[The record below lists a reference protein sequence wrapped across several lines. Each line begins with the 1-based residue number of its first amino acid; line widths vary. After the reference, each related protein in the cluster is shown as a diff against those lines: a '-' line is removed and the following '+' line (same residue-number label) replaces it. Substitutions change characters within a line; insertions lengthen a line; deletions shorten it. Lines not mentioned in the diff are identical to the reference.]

1 MTDREI
7 LDNAFTKIVKNSGWL
22 SPKLKELI
30 MKSNPQNDPFYWIFN
45 HDFAKA
51 FWGEESYYH
60 FDSGSIYLTEDDVPM
75 IYSFSNIEANDET
88 HLIEDGNNH
97 KGNYH
102 WYLPIWQYHLQQM
115 VLEEE
120 PLKYLERFL

>member
-51 FWGEESYYH
+51 FWGEDECNYDYDESKMWEATYEY
-60 FDSGSIYLTEDDVPM
+60 GSNGIR
-75 IYSFSNIEANDET
+75 F
-88 HLIEDGNNH
+88 
-97 KGNYH
+97 KGK
-102 WYLPIWQYHLQQM
+102 LWQYHLQQM
-115 VLEEE
+115 VLEEN
-120 PLKYLERFL
+120 PLKYLERLL